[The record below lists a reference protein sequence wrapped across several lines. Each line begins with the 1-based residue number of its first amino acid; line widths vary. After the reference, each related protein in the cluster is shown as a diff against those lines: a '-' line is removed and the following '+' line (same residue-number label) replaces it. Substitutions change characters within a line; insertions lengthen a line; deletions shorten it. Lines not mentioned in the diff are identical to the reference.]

1 MEIKCEF
8 EELDN
13 ENINNSNIGDN
24 EQLCKVEH
32 IDTAVLLEE
41 SRQKTRSTRVLKRK
55 YYDESE
61 PVNQVEFYV
70 NEDND
75 QKVKIKINGVKNK
88 SAKTNVKVWVKIWIN
103 NFSVGFRN

>member
-13 ENINNSNIGDN
+13 ENINNSNISDNVDN

-88 SAKTNVKVWVKIWIN
+88 SAKTNVKVWVKI
-103 NFSVGFRN
+103 